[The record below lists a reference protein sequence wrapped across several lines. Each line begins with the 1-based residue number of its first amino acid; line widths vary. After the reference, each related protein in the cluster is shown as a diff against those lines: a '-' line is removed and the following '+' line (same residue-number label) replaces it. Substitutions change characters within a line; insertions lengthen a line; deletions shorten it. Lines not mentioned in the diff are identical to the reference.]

1 MNGTLRFIDEFRDPA
16 LAENLFAEIAVTAA
30 RIAAGR
36 DRPVTIMEVCGGHT
50 HTIFRYALE
59 ARMPETIQ
67 FAHGPGCPV
76 CVLPRGRVDDAIA
89 IARHKEVI
97 FTTFGDAMRVP
108 GAQGSLIQARAAGA
122 DIRLVYSPLDALA
135 LAKANPDRE
144 VVFFALGFETTMPST
159 ALTILRAARSNI
171 KNFSLLC
178 HHITI
183 IPTLRAL
190 LEQPDFPVDGFI
202 GPGHV
207 AMVIGTRPFQF
218 LPEEFGQPLVVSG
231 FEPLDILQSLLMVLR
246 QIETG
251 KPQVENQYRRVVPE
265 DGNKA
270 AMAAVAEVYETR
282 PECEWRGLGTIAE
295 SGVRLAPAWEVYDAE
310 KRFDLTLHQAPDPE
324 GCRCNDVLV
333 GRIRPWDCAAFGT
346 ICTPE
351 NPLGALMVSSEG
363 ACAAYYQYQGM
374 KRAG

>member
-1 MNGTLRFIDEFRDPA
+1 MNDAMRFIDEFRDPA
-16 LAENLFAEIAVTAA
+16 LADNLFAEIAATAA

-36 DRPVTIMEVCGGHT
+36 DRPITIMEVCGGHT

-251 KPQVENQYRRVVPE
+251 RPQVENQYRRVVPE
-265 DGNKA
+265 EGNKA

-295 SGVRLAPAWEVYDAE
+295 SGVRLAPTWEAYDAE

-324 GCRCNDVLV
+324 GCRCNDVLL

-346 ICTPE
+346 TCTPE
-351 NPLGALMVSSEG
+351 IPLGALMVSSEG